1 MAPGESTR
9 VPMLWLKHDITLE
22 SSLTLREVRE
32 RLTEI
37 LPRFAV
43 RSGAAIPRF
52 GFSLSRYYLGA
63 LSEERLTLS
72 GPYGSGQRGTRMGP
86 ALSVQGVIAEDDG
99 GVLIHITVSPGSAI
113 FGLFMLCMIGLVAG
127 GMFAA
132 LDRVVLLPLVL
143 LIVFSIFGVVY
154 YAIARLSAV
163 YRLNELLECLE
174 DLLNA
179 RRRT

>member
-1 MAPGESTR
+1 
-9 VPMLWLKHDITLE
+9 
-22 SSLTLREVRE
+22 
-32 RLTEI
+32 
-37 LPRFAV
+37 
-43 RSGAAIPRF
+43 
-52 GFSLSRYYLGA
+52 
-63 LSEERLTLS
+63 
-72 GPYGSGQRGTRMGP
+72 
-86 ALSVQGVIAEDDG
+86 
-99 GVLIHITVSPGSAI
+99 
-113 FGLFMLCMIGLVAG
+113 MLCMIGLVAG
-127 GMFAA
+127 GIFAA